1 MKKINIGK
9 LIKEACKNK
18 QLAEA
23 RIEKFFTM
31 PYSEIEKMYEQEHLS
46 SELLLKW
53 SKLIKYDFFRIYSSH
68 LINYHG
74 ISAKIN
80 SENTFIESGLQIR
93 KNLYT
98 PEIKEFI
105 IQKVQSGKMST
116 AEAIERYGVGRTT
129 LFRWLAKE
137 KTNNVNF

>member
-1 MKKINIGK
+1 MEKINIGK
-9 LIKEACKNK
+9 IIKEACTTIELK
-18 QLAEA
+18 EE
-23 RIEKFFTM
+23 RIAKFFSM
-31 PYSEIEKMYEQEHLS
+31 PYSEIEKMYQQEHLC

-74 ISAKIN
+74 ISAKIK
-80 SENTFIESGLQIR
+80 SENTVIENGLQVR

-116 AEAIERYGVGRTT
+116 TEAIERYGVGRTT

>member
-9 LIKEACKNK
+9 LIQEACKNK

-23 RIEKFFTM
+23 RIEIFFSM
-31 PYSEIEKMYEQEHLS
+31 PYSEIEKMYQQEHIS

-53 SKLIKYDFFRIYSSH
+53 SKLLKYDFFRIYSSH

-74 ISAKIN
+74 ISAKIK
-80 SENTFIESGLQIR
+80 SENAIIESGLQIR

-116 AEAIERYGVGRTT
+116 TEAIERYGVGRTT

-137 KTNNVNF
+137 KTNNVNS

>member
-9 LIKEACKNK
+9 LIQEVCKNK
-18 QLAEA
+18 QLTES
-23 RIEKFFTM
+23 RIENFFSM
-31 PYSEIEKMYEQEHLS
+31 PYSEIEKMYQQEHIS

-53 SKLIKYDFFRIYSSH
+53 SKLLKYDFFRIYSSH

-74 ISAKIN
+74 ISAKIK
-80 SENTFIESGLQIR
+80 SENAIIESGLQIR

-116 AEAIERYGVGRTT
+116 TEAIERYGVGRTT